1 MHGIQNILCFCKRYL
16 LSILQSQALHAEEVR
31 LVSLPGRQTAELVQ
45 VVNHHQGALTV
56 TGKKQNIALL
66 SQVKERGVEVK
77 GVTFHRLVLNF
88 QLTESNLSVA

>member
-56 TGKKQNIALL
+56 TGKKQTIKVHCPPLL
-66 SQVKERGVEVK
+66 GEGARRGGEGGHLPQVGLEHQEFS
-77 GVTFHRLVLNF
+77 TC
-88 QLTESNLSVA
+88 